1 MLKSLLLMTLLI
13 SSSST
18 VYSMECQQREIQ
30 IQGFAKVL
38 DPELGDV
45 HETICRFQIDFSKP
59 IRFSVSQVCPLD
71 LDPLREV
78 QFIDADCEIKQ
89 GAEVSGVIVEKNG
102 IYSFE

>member
-1 MLKSLLLMTLLI
+1 MVKSFFLFLLLAF
-13 SSSST
+13 SS
-18 VYSMECQQREIQ
+18 VVFSMECQQREIQ

-38 DPELGDV
+38 TPELGDV

-102 IYSFE
+102 FYFFE